1 MRQINFKRCPPS
13 AAPTEESKDL
23 LDFIEN
29 EARVWYHIQAHRAL
43 PALPKLNEILMRGNG
58 DDGFILMKWEPF
70 ALNDTEYQ
78 ELKESF
84 ERRRGPAG

>member
-13 AAPTEESKDL
+13 GAQTDESKDL

-43 PALPKLNEILMRGNG
+43 PALTKLNEILMRGNG

-70 ALNDTEYQ
+70 TLDDAEYP
-78 ELKESF
+78 ELKERF
-84 ERRRGPAG
+84 EQRPRPAA